1 MSASLP
7 VVIVGA
13 GPAGLACARTLVSAG
28 RPVRVLEAS
37 DRPGGRLGSRTVDGV
52 VCDLGFQV
60 SMSNYAALESLV
72 PRREI
77 PRHGF
82 IPGAVVVTERSRARL
97 VDPGREPLSG
107 ISAWRHGLVG
117 LRDVP
122 AAAKLRRLAERVMAG
137 ETEAGTGADVLAR
150 CGFSERFRE
159 TFLRP
164 FFGGVFLDESLD
176 VPAGRFLRTV
186 HRFATGEAE
195 LPDGGMQ
202 RLVDGLAGPIL
213 DHVEFGVSATRVDG
227 HHVTLDDGS
236 TVEGSA
242 VVLATPIDATA
253 RLLDHPMP
261 DPDDAWRATIAV
273 HFAADAAVL
282 DEPIIVLN
290 GRIAGR
296 LNLVCSPTAVAP
308 GYAPHGT
315 HTILASLRPTAAV
328 EATSDDA
335 VIDPIEIAAEA
346 GELLDVDPSSWRHVT
361 TTRVRHA
368 LPRPGAT
375 PGIDALPAGVHVT
388 GDWIG
393 DPSIDEAVR
402 HGIETATALLEGTS

>member
-37 DRPGGRLGSRTVDGV
+37 NRAGGRLGSRTVGGV

-60 SMSNYAALESLV
+60 SMSNYASLESLV

-77 PRHGF
+77 PRHAF
-82 IPGAVVVTERSRARL
+82 IPGAVVVTDRTRARL

-122 AAAKLRRLAERVMAG
+122 AAAKLRRMAQKVADG
-137 ETEAGTGADVLAR
+137 GLESGTGADVLER

-159 TFLRP
+159 SFLRP
-164 FFGGVFLDESLD
+164 FFGGVFLDESLA
-176 VPAGRFLRTV
+176 VPAARFLRTV

-213 DHVEFGVSATRVDG
+213 DHVEFETTVTAVADG
-227 HHVTLDDGS
+227 GVTLADGS
-236 TVEGSA
+236 SIEAAA
-242 VVLATPIDATA
+242 VVLATPIDVTA
-253 RLLDHPMP
+253 RLLGAPMP
-261 DPDDAWRATIAV
+261 TPDDAWRATTAM
-273 HFAADAAVL
+273 HFATDTPVL

-290 GRIAGR
+290 GSGSGAV
-296 LNLVCSPTAVAP
+296 NLVCSPTAVAP
-308 GYAPHGT
+308 GYAPHST
-315 HTILASLRPTAAV
+315 HTVLVSLRPTAA
-328 EATSDDA
+328 TDA
-335 VIDPIEIAAEA
+335 VAESSLDPIAIATEA
-346 GELLDVDPSSWRHVT
+346 GTLVDADPGSWRHVAT
-361 TTRVRHA
+361 TTVRHA

-375 PGIDALPAGVHVT
+375 PGIDALPSGVHVT
-388 GDWIG
+388 GDWRS
-393 DPSIDEAVR
+393 DPSIENAVR
-402 HGIETATALLEGTS
+402 HGIETAQTIIESAA

>member
-28 RPVRVLEAS
+28 RAVRVLEAS
-37 DRPGGRLGSRTVDGV
+37 DRPGGRLGSRTVDGI

-60 SMSNYAALESLV
+60 SMSNYASLESLV

-82 IPGAVVVTERSRARL
+82 IPGAVVVTERNRARL

-122 AAAKLRRLAERVMAG
+122 AAAKLRRLAQRVADG
-137 ETEAGTGADVLAR
+137 GTEAGTGADVLDR

-164 FFGGVFLDESLD
+164 FFGGVFLDETLD

-202 RLVDGLAGPIL
+202 RLVDGLAGPII
-213 DHVEFGVSATRVDG
+213 DHVEFGVTAAQVGSG
-227 HHVTLDDGS
+227 GVTLADGS
-236 TVEGSA
+236 PIDAAA
-242 VVLATPIDATA
+242 VVLATPIDVTA
-253 RLLDHPMP
+253 RLLGREMSEP
-261 DPDDAWRATIAV
+261 DTAWRATTAM
-273 HFAADAAVL
+273 HFATDTAVL

-290 GRIAGR
+290 GRADGR
-296 LNLVCSPTAVAP
+296 LNLVCSPTAVAS

-315 HTILASLRPTAAV
+315 HTVLASLRPTAAS
-328 EATSDDA
+328 EAAKESA
-335 VIDPIEIAAEA
+335 FDPIAIATEA
-346 GELLDVDPSSWRHVT
+346 GALLGVDAGSWRHVAT
-361 TTRVRHA
+361 TTVRHA
-368 LPRPGAT
+368 LPRPGVT
-375 PGIDALPAGVHVT
+375 PGVDALPSGVHVT
-388 GDWIG
+388 GDWIE
-393 DPSIDEAVR
+393 DPSIDNAVR
-402 HGIETATALLEGTS
+402 HGIETAETIIESAA